1 MYIGIDLG
9 GTNIAAGIVTDD
21 GKILS
26 QGSTPTLSGR
36 PIEEVIADMVT
47 LVNGLIDDYGITVSD
62 IKAIGIGSPGS
73 IDHKN
78 GIVVYSNNLKMNNFH
93 MADALNK
100 AFGVPVKVDN
110 DANCAAMGEYMVNG
124 NGTDNYIF
132 VTLGTGVGGGVIVN
146 GKMLRGFNGA
156 GGEVGHM
163 TLISGGEE
171 CTCGRPGCWEAYASV
186 TALIR
191 QTKRAMDSDPNSL
204 MHQIAEKEGKV
215 SGRTAFEAA
224 KAGDKTANEVVD
236 TYRHYVAEGVASLVN
251 IFQPEIIAIGGGIS
265 KEGEYL
271 LGPVR
276 EYVNKSGY
284 NKYMDKTKIVTAQLF
299 NDAGIIGAA
308 MMAK

>member
-21 GKILS
+21 GKILA

-36 PIEEVIADMVT
+36 PIEEVVADMVT

-100 AFGVPVKVDN
+100 AFGIPVKVDN

-191 QTKRAMDSDPNSL
+191 QTKRAMDSDPDSL

-276 EYVNKSGY
+276 EYVDKSGY